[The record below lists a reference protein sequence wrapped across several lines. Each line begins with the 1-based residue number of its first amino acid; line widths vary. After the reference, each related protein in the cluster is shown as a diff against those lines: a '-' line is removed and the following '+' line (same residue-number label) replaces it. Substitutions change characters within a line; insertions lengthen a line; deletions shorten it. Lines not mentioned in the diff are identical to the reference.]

1 VSPLLILAKSNYSQQ
16 VAQPA
21 PTPTAAKP
29 AATSAHLAFNLST
42 GADTGGAAI
51 REIEAFRSPAGLA
64 SKWEV
69 RAMVAASNYIGYTQD
84 VPYSLAGIER
94 LYDAAN
100 VVHLNHTLHGYLW
113 YDKERHRPL
122 VLEHHG
128 LHRGAFNI
136 DFKGVIRQCN
146 ELGITQIGSTANLEL
161 FGPITW
167 TPIPYDLDQL
177 ALIRKQVQ
185 AKLRGPGAR
194 TLPKDYDPDVL
205 TIAHAPTNRE
215 IKSTAAFISAM
226 NLLTEIGLPVR
237 MLLIENKTH
246 AECLRLKA
254 QADIFVDQLTL
265 GYGCNAIEAWGMG
278 IPVVGG
284 ITDPAWRKHMAKRW
298 SSPPPSSTLPPSVS
312 PQTAEAIKD
321 AFPFLDAT
329 ESTLVKALT
338 TLISRPG
345 LREEYAERGLT
356 HVRRWHSQAGHV
368 KQMVEIYEAAPE
380 PRIINRPPLH
390 LTHKERLALL
400 RSNRAET
407 IRRVKLGL

>member
-1 VSPLLILAKSNYSQQ
+1 
-16 VAQPA
+16 
-21 PTPTAAKP
+21 
-29 AATSAHLAFNLST
+29 
-42 GADTGGAAI
+42 
-51 REIEAFRSPAGLA
+51 
-64 SKWEV
+64 
-69 RAMVAASNYIGYTQD
+69 MVAASNYIGYPED
-84 VPYSLAGIER
+84 LSYSLAGIER
-94 LYDAAN
+94 HWEAAK
-100 VVHLNHTLHGYLW
+100 VVHLNHTLHGFLW
-113 YDKERHRPL
+113 YDKGRHRPL

-136 DFKGVIRQCN
+136 DFKGVIKQCN

-167 TPIPYDLDQL
+167 APIPYDLDQL
-177 ALIRKQVQ
+177 ALTRKQVQ
-185 AKLRGPGAR
+185 AKLRGPGPHDPCVR
-194 TLPKDYDPDVL
+194 PKDYDPDVL

-215 IKSTAAFISAM
+215 IKSTAAFINAM
-226 NLLTEIGLPVR
+226 KLLTEIGLPVR

-278 IPVVGG
+278 IPVIGG
-284 ITDPAWRKHMAKRW
+284 IADPAWRKHMAKRW
-298 SSPPPSSTLPPSVS
+298 APDHSV
-312 PQTAEAIKD
+312 PQTSEAIKE
-321 AFPFLDAT
+321 AFPFFDAT
-329 ESTLVKALT
+329 EASLVKALT
-338 TLISRPG
+338 ALVTRPH

-356 HVRRWHSQAGHV
+356 HVKRWHSQAGHV

-380 PRIINRPPLH
+380 PRLIERPALH

-407 IRRVKLGL
+407 VRRVKLGL